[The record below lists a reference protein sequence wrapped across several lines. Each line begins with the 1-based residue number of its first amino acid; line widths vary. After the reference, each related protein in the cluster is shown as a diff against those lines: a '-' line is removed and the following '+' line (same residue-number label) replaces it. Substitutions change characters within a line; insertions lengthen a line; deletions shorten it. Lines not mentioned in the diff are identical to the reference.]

1 MTDSDPTESRSA
13 DLTSCLPDLANDFTG
28 YLDKQ
33 AFYHSID
40 EMLTKLDEFG
50 GLVDSIRSDTS
61 LCVETNVRNIQ
72 TKCEQMKQIFAR
84 VDQLEAFVSLVKQ
97 NVNTVEECVNKAESD
112 MSSFPSLKKVFSSL
126 VGSKKQSQ
134 NKEKLTFNPPDIFL
148 TEDFITPVQSVVK
161 IDQSMMDTSGSKSVQ
176 SKESDSTEQTSKD
189 G

>member
-84 VDQLEAFVSLVKQ
+84 VDQLE
-97 NVNTVEECVNKAESD
+97 
-112 MSSFPSLKKVFSSL
+112 
-126 VGSKKQSQ
+126 KKQSQ